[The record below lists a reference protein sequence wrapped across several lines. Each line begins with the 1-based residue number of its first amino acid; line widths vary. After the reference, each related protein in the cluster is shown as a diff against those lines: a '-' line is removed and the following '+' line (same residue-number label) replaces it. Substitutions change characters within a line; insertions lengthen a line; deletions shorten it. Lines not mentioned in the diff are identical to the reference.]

1 MADAVLYIYVEQ
13 KRLLLLLVDSM
24 FEEEDE
30 EVEDEGLMEKLIG
43 EFPAACVVVRHSAIV
58 NVTIRLLT
66 ANFLTFLPQL
76 LRPTKI

>member
-24 FEEEDE
+24 FEE